1 MQACIA
7 VEVDLDLHNPFS
19 SLLELL
25 LAPRVS
31 GICHEH
37 KFKAVLVKAERKKPK
52 SYTNISIYTEKI
64 GKF

>member
-7 VEVDLDLHNPFS
+7 VEGDLDLHNPFS

-37 KFKAVLVKAERKKPK
+37 KIQSRFSKRGKEKTQISNR
-52 SYTNISIYTEKI
+52 SIYTEKI

>member
-1 MQACIA
+1 MQAYIA

-37 KFKAVLVKAERKKPK
+37 KIQSRFSKRGKEKKTPNLIQIDL
-52 SYTNISIYTEKI
+52 YGEDR
-64 GKF
+64 